1 MIFFTIIELNIF
13 EMMKEN
19 IYDLI
24 FLSYCIVHAF
34 SVVISVESMKIKH
47 CNLNSKS
54 DKKFFSGDETG
65 GNVS

>member
-1 MIFFTIIELNIF
+1 
-13 EMMKEN
+13 MMKEN
-19 IYDLI
+19 IYDLT

-54 DKKFFSGDETG
+54 DKNSFQEMKKVAMFLEL
-65 GNVS
+65 